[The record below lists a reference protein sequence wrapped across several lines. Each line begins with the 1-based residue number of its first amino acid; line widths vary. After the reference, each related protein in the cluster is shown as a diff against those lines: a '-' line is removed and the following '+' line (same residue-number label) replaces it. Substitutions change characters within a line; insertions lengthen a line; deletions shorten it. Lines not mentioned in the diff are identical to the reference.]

1 MTLITFNYPQIINA
15 GLTVTNI
22 SLYIIIRVFM
32 YMTKKKPN
40 KKIKMWSDIST
51 YSFCHVRYSTC
62 NAEPSLKMKLS
73 AIFDLLRLS
82 EGRSPS
88 SPSILGLEQR
98 TELSLFLELST
109 GIGYCI
115 SLIQPGVP
123 ESPLS
128 PLSPLEEK
136 GPPLFRTFSQ
146 KLLNKCCKFHICRN
160 NALFS
165 GLK

>member
-82 EGRSPS
+82 EGAAHQAFWGYTVMIGSHENKKSPD
-88 SPSILGLEQR
+88 IWQ
-98 TELSLFLELST
+98 T
-109 GIGYCI
+109 
-115 SLIQPGVP
+115 
-123 ESPLS
+123 
-128 PLSPLEEK
+128 EK
-136 GPPLFRTFSQ
+136 GSYH
-146 KLLNKCCKFHICRN
+146 LN
-160 NALFS
+160 
-165 GLK
+165 